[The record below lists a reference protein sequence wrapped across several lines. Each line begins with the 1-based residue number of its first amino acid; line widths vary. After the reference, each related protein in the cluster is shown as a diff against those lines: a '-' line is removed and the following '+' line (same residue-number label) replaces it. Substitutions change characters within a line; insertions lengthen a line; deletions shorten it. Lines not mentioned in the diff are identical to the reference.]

1 MIFLDSS
8 YDSREND
15 VLFVKIA
22 AMVLDIYGLIPLLGP
37 SGLDVVSGSTN
48 FLRFHDFTGFIS

>member
-1 MIFLDSS
+1 MDSS